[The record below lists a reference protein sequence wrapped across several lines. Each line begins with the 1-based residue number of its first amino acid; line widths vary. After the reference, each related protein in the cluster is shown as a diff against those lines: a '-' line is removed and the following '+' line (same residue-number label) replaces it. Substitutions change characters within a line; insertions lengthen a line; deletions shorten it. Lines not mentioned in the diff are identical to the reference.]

1 MSLRWRWELRQ
12 TAFRHRSATP
22 TCERV
27 CFRNVGS
34 IPMQRFWFRLAG
46 SRRSA
51 GLGALLASLP
61 LVALLSMIWLWRDT
75 GDTARMASYSQAT
88 FWYVL
93 PSLPMFL
100 LIPVLLKR
108 GFAFWPALA
117 AGCALTI
124 VLYVGMAALLAR
136 WDIRL

>member
-1 MSLRWRWELRQ
+1 MIYLVVK
-12 TAFRHRSATP
+12 TAISAIIIVMVS
-22 TCERV
+22 EV
-27 CFRNVGS
+27 
-34 IPMQRFWFRLAG
+34 A
-46 SRRSA
+46 RRSA

-75 GDTARMASYSQAT
+75 GDTARMVSYSQAT

-108 GFAFWPALA
+108 GFAFWPSLA

>member
-1 MSLRWRWELRQ
+1 MIYLVVK
-12 TAFRHRSATP
+12 TAISAIIIVVVS
-22 TCERV
+22 EV
-27 CFRNVGS
+27 
-34 IPMQRFWFRLAG
+34 A
-46 SRRSA
+46 RRSA

-93 PSLPMFL
+93 PSLPIFL

-108 GFAFWPALA
+108 GFAF
-117 AGCALTI
+117 
-124 VLYVGMAALLAR
+124 
-136 WDIRL
+136 

>member
-1 MSLRWRWELRQ
+1 MIYLVVK
-12 TAFRHRSATP
+12 TAISAIIVVVVS
-22 TCERV
+22 EV
-27 CFRNVGS
+27 
-34 IPMQRFWFRLAG
+34 A
-46 SRRSA
+46 RRSA

-61 LVALLSMIWLWRDT
+61 LVAVLSMIWLWRDT
-75 GDTARMASYSQAT
+75 GDAARTASYSQAT

-93 PSLPMFL
+93 PSLPIFL

-136 WDIRL
+136 WDVRL

>member
-1 MSLRWRWELRQ
+1 MIYLVVK
-12 TAFRHRSATP
+12 TAISAIIIVMVS
-22 TCERV
+22 EV
-27 CFRNVGS
+27 
-34 IPMQRFWFRLAG
+34 A
-46 SRRSA
+46 RRSA

-61 LVALLSMIWLWRDT
+61 LVAVLSMIWLWRDT
-75 GDTARMASYSQAT
+75 GDAARTASYSQAT

-108 GFAFWPALA
+108 GFAFWPSLA

-136 WDIRL
+136 WDVRL

>member
-1 MSLRWRWELRQ
+1 MIYLVVK
-12 TAFRHRSATP
+12 TAITAIIIVMVSEVA
-22 TCERV
+22 
-27 CFRNVGS
+27 
-34 IPMQRFWFRLAG
+34 
-46 SRRSA
+46 RRSA

-108 GFAFWPALA
+108 GFAF
-117 AGCALTI
+117 
-124 VLYVGMAALLAR
+124 
-136 WDIRL
+136 